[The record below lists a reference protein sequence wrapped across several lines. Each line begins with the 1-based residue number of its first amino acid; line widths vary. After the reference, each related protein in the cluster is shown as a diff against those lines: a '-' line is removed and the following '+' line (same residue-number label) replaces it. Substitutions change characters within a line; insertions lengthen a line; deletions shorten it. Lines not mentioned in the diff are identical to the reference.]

1 MTTGLVFDLPH
12 GRWMDDVLRIRS
24 LYEPARVRFPI
35 EITVA
40 GSSGLG
46 WFSAGQG
53 KAELLRQ
60 VGAVA
65 QGFAPF
71 TFQFGGV
78 ARFSGTSVYYLSL
91 REAGQFHFFQDRL
104 ARCGLRFEPVP
115 FSYVPHCTI
124 AILPEDAVASAH
136 SEVMACTVPD
146 HDIRIS
152 SVSFWSVDA
161 SNQQCYQEECIPL
174 GS

>member
-1 MTTGLVFDLPH
+1 MTTGLFFDLPH

-24 LYEPARVRFPI
+24 LHEPARLRFPI

-40 GSSGLG
+40 GSS
-46 WFSAGQG
+46 GQG

-71 TFQFGGV
+71 TFQFGSV
-78 ARFSGTSVYYLSL
+78 ARFSGSSVYYLSP
-91 REAGQFHFFQDRL
+91 REARRFHEFQDRL

-124 AILPEDAVASAH
+124 AILPEDAAESAH
-136 SEVMACTVPD
+136 AEVMACTVPD

-152 SVSFWSVDA
+152 VDA
-161 SNQQCYQEECIPL
+161 PNQQCRQEERIPL